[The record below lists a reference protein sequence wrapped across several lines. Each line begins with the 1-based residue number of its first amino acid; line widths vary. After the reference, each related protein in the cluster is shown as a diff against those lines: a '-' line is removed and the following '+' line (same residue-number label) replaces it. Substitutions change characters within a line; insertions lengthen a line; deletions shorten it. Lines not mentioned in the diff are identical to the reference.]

1 MPLPDFDVGHLVTIF
16 AVLLFS
22 LMIHESAHAWS
33 AWRFGDPTAQRLG
46 RISLNPARHID
57 PIGTLLLPLVAFTT
71 GAPIIGWAKPVPVNG
86 HNLDNPR
93 RDFLYIAAAGPVSN
107 LLLAGLASL
116 VMRSVPVSPIELGL
130 GPALPV
136 WRIASVAFELNL
148 LLAVFNMV
156 PIPPLDGGN
165 VLAGLLPSGLAN
177 LYDRLIRPWGFLLL
191 YALLLTGVLG
201 ALITP
206 PYLYLSWLLTR

>member
-1 MPLPDFDVGHLVTIF
+1 MPLPGLDVGHLVTIF

-22 LMIHESAHAWS
+22 LTVHESAHAWS

-46 RISLNPARHID
+46 RISLNPVRHID

-93 RDFLYIAAAGPVSN
+93 RDFLYIAAAGPASN
-107 LLLAGLASL
+107 LVLAGLASL

>member
-1 MPLPDFDVGHLVTIF
+1 MPLPGLDVGHLVTIF

-22 LMIHESAHAWS
+22 LTIHESAHAWS

-93 RDFLYIAAAGPVSN
+93 RDFLYIAAAGPASN
-107 LLLAGLASL
+107 LVLAGLASL

-177 LYDRLIRPWGFLLL
+177 LYDRFIRPWGFLLL

>member
-1 MPLPDFDVGHLVTIF
+1 MPLPGLDVGHLITIF

-22 LMIHESAHAWS
+22 LTIHESAHAWS
-33 AWRFGDPTAQRLG
+33 AWRFGDSTAQRLG

-86 HNLDNPR
+86 HNLENPR
-93 RDFLYIAAAGPVSN
+93 RDFLYIAAAGPASN
-107 LLLAGLASL
+107 LVLALLASL
-116 VMRSVPVSPIELGL
+116 VMRSVPVSPIELAVGL
-130 GPALPV
+130 TLPV

-165 VLAGLLPSGLAN
+165 VLAGLLPSGLAR
-177 LYDRLIRPWGFLLL
+177 LFDRLIRPWGFLLL
-191 YALLLTGVLG
+191 YALLLTGALG